1 MLNKTTVL
9 IIALLFSAMACAEE
23 ATTTAE
29 TVTSTEAVTTVAAAA
44 TTEAAANPLISIA
57 PADAKVYIISP
68 ADGEV
73 VSSTFIV
80 KFGLSGMGVAPAGI
94 DMENTGHHH
103 ILIDLDEMPDMS
115 MPLPT
120 TDNVVHFGVGQ
131 TETTLTLTPG
141 EHTLQLL
148 LGNYLHVPHQS
159 PVMSEKITV
168 TVK

>member
-1 MLNKTTVL
+1 MLKKTSAL
-9 IIALLFSAMACAEE
+9 IFALLFSVTACTEE
-23 ATTTAE
+23 AATTAE
-29 TVTSTEAVTTVAAAA
+29 ASAGTEAATTPAAAA
-44 TTEAAANPLISIA
+44 SAEVATNPLISTA

-73 VSSTFIV
+73 VSSTFTV
-80 KFGLSGMGVAPAGI
+80 KFGLSGMGIAPAGI
-94 DMENTGHHH
+94 DMDNTGHHH

-168 TVK
+168 TVQ

>member
-1 MLNKTTVL
+1 MLKKTTILIAVL
-9 IIALLFSAMACAEE
+9 VFSTTACAEE
-23 ATTTAE
+23 A
-29 TVTSTEAVTTVAAAA
+29 VSTSEAVAGSET
-44 TTEAAANPLISIA
+44 AANPLVSKA
-57 PADAKVYIISP
+57 PADANVYIISP

-73 VSSTFIV
+73 VSSTFTV
-80 KFGLSGMGVAPAGI
+80 KFGLSGMGIAPAGI

-120 TDNVVHFGVGQ
+120 TDNVEHFGTGQ

-148 LGNYLHVPHQS
+148 LGNHLHVPHQS

>member
-1 MLNKTTVL
+1 
-9 IIALLFSAMACAEE
+9 
-23 ATTTAE
+23 
-29 TVTSTEAVTTVAAAA
+29 
-44 TTEAAANPLISIA
+44 
-57 PADAKVYIISP
+57 
-68 ADGEV
+68 
-73 VSSTFIV
+73 
-80 KFGLSGMGVAPAGI
+80 MGIAPAGI

-120 TDNVVHFGVGQ
+120 TDNVVHFGTGQ

-148 LGNYLHVPHQS
+148 LGNHLHVPHQS